1 MSACELM
8 VNCNV
13 PELLVRD
20 LATSENLFKS
30 KAMTAGCPNA
40 GLAAPGRTSTPSFRR
55 PFLSCRGNNQ
65 GQQATINTSLLHC
78 LVTESNSFAEELDE
92 NEELEEVKDGSQD
105 SSNATSIGTVPSSL
119 RTRQQSVA
127 TVATSDSGRCSSLF
141 SRNALSPSSPAL
153 SPGLR
158 KRESS
163 LHSTWYEDEPDS
175 PQDRPG
181 SSVLTARTSISDL
194 YEPTSD
200 PSDDNHNMAK
210 ENEKN
215 YRSGFPPVFPDGP
228 LVEVCSGT
236 RTHTQPH
243 SSASQPYH
251 EKPRTV
257 DVPPLTISAVRI
269 PSLRES
275 PRSAQSTW
283 VTSDLGAV
291 SVSTTVRQ
299 RGSQNNGY
307 LQEPQAGVCLIEPAN
322 GQTDVDASAPPP
334 IAFANRYQAL
344 HHCHARPPSVIV
356 IDEDG
361 ISDFD
366 EKRGGEAN
374 TQVLTEAKKPSLVN
388 LRRWADTTTE
398 SLASSQKAKPYTPSA
413 HFSPGIPL
421 PPEIMES
428 LRVSITCFPET
439 MLLTSSLSVET
450 IRAYSKKFKH
460 QADMD
465 RTLRGI
471 DAASARP
478 STSHSSKSPKRWN
491 MSWLG
496 HSQRS
501 NKQPHLQHQQQ
512 SQQHSYSLT
521 RGSQFPPFAMSS
533 LSLAATAAPAP
544 AWAPIKNIFPSASN
558 HLCDALYAHLLAY
571 NYIASI
577 APQTT
582 PSPVFFPTTAPSSS
596 RPGTRTETKTET
608 RGLRRPSASHTDHH
622 QQHRPLSQP
631 ATAED
636 PCAST
641 DRKGLRIPHKAAS
654 LLGMDDPVSTAAA
667 AYSRHHY
674 QQHQLR
680 QQPSFGRRVLT
691 RRRDGRRGSYSLA
704 ETIVSPVGADAAS
717 GVGRGGGSYEP
728 IPQSA
733 NGYGGSNNTRN
744 ATFGR
749 GDSNGVGC
757 KTSHGPGGNITAN
770 YSQHDVT
777 GAGAGSAAMG
787 ELLVGLGRCV
797 NLLVATMRA
806 TGTGEKERAIAD
818 EGSSVLFGTDWGEI
832 AEGVEPVEPVLLRAL
847 CEVVRCAEEGS

>member
-1 MSACELM
+1 MSACELI
-8 VNCNV
+8 VNCNL

-30 KAMTAGCPNA
+30 KAMTAGCPYA
-40 GLAAPGRTSTPSFRR
+40 GLAAPGRNSTPPFRR
-55 PFLSCRGNNQ
+55 PFLPCRGNNQ
-65 GQQATINTSLLHC
+65 GQQVAINTSLLHC
-78 LVTESNSFAEELDE
+78 LVAEESNPFAEELDE
-92 NEELEEVKDGSQD
+92 SGELEEAKDGSQD
-105 SSNATSIGTVPSSL
+105 SSNATSIGMVPSPL

-141 SRNALSPSSPAL
+141 SRNALSPSLPAL

-194 YEPTSD
+194 YEPASD
-200 PSDDNHNMAK
+200 PSDSNHNSMAK

-215 YRSGFPPVFPDGP
+215 YRPGFSPVFPEVP
-228 LVEVCSGT
+228 LLEVCSGT
-236 RTHTQPH
+236 RTHTQPR
-243 SSASQPYH
+243 SSASQPCH

-257 DVPPLTISAVRI
+257 DVPLLTISPVRI
-269 PSLRES
+269 PSLKES
-275 PRSAQSTW
+275 HRSAESTW
-283 VTSDLGAV
+283 VASDLGAV
-291 SVSTTVRQ
+291 SVRTTMRQ

-307 LQEPQAGVCLIEPAN
+307 LQEPQAGVPLIEPAN
-322 GQTDVDASAPPP
+322 GQTDIDGSAPPP

-344 HHCHARPPSVIV
+344 HHCHAQSPSVMV
-356 IDEDG
+356 IGGSGVSGFE
-361 ISDFD
+361 
-366 EKRGGEAN
+366 EKRGGEAY
-374 TQVLTEAKKPSLVN
+374 TQVLAEAKKPSLVN
-388 LRRWADTTTE
+388 LRRWADTSTE
-398 SLASSQKAKPYTPSA
+398 SLVSSQKAKPYAPSA
-413 HFSPGIPL
+413 PFSPGIPL
-421 PPEIMES
+421 PPEILES

-439 MLLTSSLSVET
+439 MLLTSSLSIET

-460 QADMD
+460 QVGMN
-465 RTLRGI
+465 RTFRGV
-471 DAASARP
+471 DTASVRP
-478 STSHSSKSPKRWN
+478 STSQSSKSPKRWN

-571 NYIASI
+571 NYVASLV
-577 APQTT
+577 PQTT

-596 RPGTRTETKTET
+596 RP
-608 RGLRRPSASHTDHH
+608 
-622 QQHRPLSQP
+622 
-631 ATAED
+631 D
-636 PCAST
+636 PRAGT

-654 LLGMDDPVSTAAA
+654 LLGMDDPVSAAAA
-667 AYSRHHY
+667 AYSRHHH
-674 QQHQLR
+674 QQQQQQQQQQQRQL
-680 QQPSFGRRVLT
+680 PSSGRRVLT
-691 RRRDGRRGSYSLA
+691 RRRDGRRGSCSLA
-704 ETIVSPVGADAAS
+704 EIVAINP
-717 GVGRGGGSYEP
+717 
-728 IPQSA
+728 
-733 NGYGGSNNTRN
+733 RN

-749 GDSNGVGC
+749 GDSD
-757 KTSHGPGGNITAN
+757 GG
-770 YSQHDVT
+770 
-777 GAGAGSAAMG
+777 GGAGSAAMG

-806 TGTGEKERAIAD
+806 AGTGEKERAIAD

-847 CEVVRCAEEGS
+847 CEVVKFAEERS

>member
-8 VNCNV
+8 VNCNL

-65 GQQATINTSLLHC
+65 GQLATINTSLLHC
-78 LVTESNSFAEELDE
+78 LVTESNPFAEELDE

-105 SSNATSIGTVPSSL
+105 SSNATSIGTVPSPL

-215 YRSGFPPVFPDGP
+215 YRSGFPPVFPDVP

-236 RTHTQPH
+236 RTHTQLH

-257 DVPPLTISAVRI
+257 DVPPLTISPVRI

-275 PRSAQSTW
+275 PRSAESTW

-307 LQEPQAGVCLIEPAN
+307 LQEPQAGVSLIEPAH
-322 GQTDVDASAPPP
+322 GQTDIDASAPPP
-334 IAFANRYQAL
+334 IAFASRYQAL

-361 ISDFD
+361 MSDFD

-388 LRRWADTTTE
+388 LRRWADTSTE

-413 HFSPGIPL
+413 PFSPGIPL

-465 RTLRGI
+465 RTLRSV
-471 DAASARP
+471 DTASVRP

-571 NYIASI
+571 NYIASL
-577 APQTT
+577 APQIT
-582 PSPVFFPTTAPSSS
+582 PSP
-596 RPGTRTETKTET
+596 
-608 RGLRRPSASHTDHH
+608 
-622 QQHRPLSQP
+622 HRPLSQP

-654 LLGMDDPVSTAAA
+654 LLGMDDPVSAAAA
-667 AYSRHHY
+667 AYSRHHH

-680 QQPSFGRRVLT
+680 QQPSSGRRVLT

-704 ETIVSPVGADAAS
+704 ETIA
-717 GVGRGGGSYEP
+717 
-728 IPQSA
+728 
-733 NGYGGSNNTRN
+733 
-744 ATFGR
+744 
-749 GDSNGVGC
+749 
-757 KTSHGPGGNITAN
+757 HGPGGNITAN